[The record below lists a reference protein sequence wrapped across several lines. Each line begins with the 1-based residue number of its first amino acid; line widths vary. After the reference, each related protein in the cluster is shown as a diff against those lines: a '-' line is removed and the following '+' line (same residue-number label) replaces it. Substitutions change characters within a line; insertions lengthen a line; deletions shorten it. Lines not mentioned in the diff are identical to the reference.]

1 MYTCQMSLKEQLD
14 NFKKQQVKCQTTLS
28 NIASS
33 RAGGPSSSSSL
44 RRPVPAAAISHNKPS
59 APLKFS
65 SDTER
70 LQLINNVRKAPVGAQ
85 IKRVISLLF
94 ETRQAFTPEQINERC
109 YVDMHANKAVFDSMR
124 KNPKAHYDGRRFS
137 YKAEHNLNNKSEL
150 LSLINKYP
158 DGIAAND
165 LKDAYPNVM
174 EDLQALKASE
184 DIWLLSNSQEDIA
197 YPNDFKC
204 EITVDDDFKALFRE
218 TEVPSDFLDVEKELK
233 KYGLKPV
240 TDTAARRAAE
250 QKYGIPISQPKH
262 KKKRKQEITKRTKL
276 TNAHLPELF
285 QSLNASSS
293 RN

>member
-33 RAGGPSSSSSL
+33 RAGPSSLS
-44 RRPVPAAAISHNKPS
+44 RPVPAAAISHNKPS
-59 APLKFS
+59 APVKFS

-137 YKAEHNLNNKSEL
+137 YKAEHNVNDKSEL
-150 LSLINKYP
+150 LSLINKYYP

-204 EITVDDDFKALFRE
+204 EITVDDDFKSLFRD
-218 TEVPSDFLDVEKELK
+218 TEVPSDCLEVEKELK

-250 QKYGIPISQPKH
+250 QRYGIPISQPKH

>member
-1 MYTCQMSLKEQLD
+1 MSLKEQLE
-14 NFKKQQVKCQTTLS
+14 NFKKQQVKCHSTLS
-28 NIASS
+28 SIASS
-33 RAGGPSSSSSL
+33 RAAPSSSL

-59 APLKFS
+59 APVKFS

-137 YKAEHNLNNKSEL
+137 YKAEHNVNDKNEL

-158 DGIAAND
+158 DGIAASE

-174 EDLQALKASE
+174 DDLQALKASE

-204 EITVDDDFKALFRE
+204 EITVDEDFKALFRD
-218 TEVPSDFLDVEKELK
+218 TEVPNDFLEVEKELK

-240 TDTAARRAAE
+240 TDTEARRAAE
-250 QKYGIPISQPKH
+250 QRYGIVMSKPKH

-285 QSLNASSS
+285 QGLNAASTS

>member
-1 MYTCQMSLKEQLD
+1 MSLKEQLD
-14 NFKKQQVKCQTTLS
+14 NFKKQQVKCHSTLS
-28 NIASS
+28 SIASS
-33 RAGGPSSSSSL
+33 RQVPSSSL
-44 RRPVPAAAISHNKPS
+44 RRPVAAAIISDNKPS
-59 APLKFS
+59 APVKFS
-65 SDTER
+65 SDTKR
-70 LQLINNVRKAPVGAQ
+70 LQLINSVRKSPVGAQ
-85 IKRVISLLF
+85 IKRVIGLLF
-94 ETRQAFTPEQINERC
+94 ETRQALTPEQINEKC
-109 YVDMHANKAVFDSMR
+109 YVDMHANKAVFDSMV

-137 YKAEHNLNNKSEL
+137 YKAEHNVNDKREL

-158 DGIAAND
+158 DGISASD

-204 EITVDDDFKALFRE
+204 EITVDDDFKTLFRD
-218 TEVPSDFLDVEKELK
+218 TEVPSDFLEVEKELK

-240 TDTAARRAAE
+240 TDTTARRAAE
-250 QKYGIPISQPKH
+250 QRYGIVIDKSKH

-285 QSLNASSS
+285 QSLNASTS

>member
-1 MYTCQMSLKEQLD
+1 M
-14 NFKKQQVKCQTTLS
+14 
-28 NIASS
+28 
-33 RAGGPSSSSSL
+33 PS
-44 RRPVPAAAISHNKPS
+44 
-59 APLKFS
+59 
-65 SDTER
+65 
-70 LQLINNVRKAPVGAQ
+70 Q
-85 IKRVISLLF
+85 
-94 ETRQAFTPEQINERC
+94 
-109 YVDMHANKAVFDSMR
+109 
-124 KNPKAHYDGRRFS
+124 
-137 YKAEHNLNNKSEL
+137 AEHNVNDKSEL

-165 LKDAYPNVM
+165 LKDAYPNVT
-174 EDLQALKASE
+174 EDLQVGHRFNLVLETKSKGLCYFQALKASE

-204 EITVDDDFKALFRE
+204 EITVDDDFKSLFRD
-218 TEVPSDFLDVEKELK
+218 TEVPSDFLEVEKELK
-233 KYGLKPV
+233 KYGFKPV

>member
-1 MYTCQMSLKEQLD
+1 MSLKEQLD
-14 NFKKQQVKCQTTLS
+14 NFKKQQVKCQSTLS

-33 RAGGPSSSSSL
+33 SRKPM
-44 RRPVPAAAISHNKPS
+44 PAAAISHNKPS
-59 APLKFS
+59 APVKFS

-70 LQLINNVRKAPVGAQ
+70 LQLINNVRKSPVGAQ
-85 IKRVISLLF
+85 IKRVITLLF
-94 ETRQAFTPEQINERC
+94 ETRQAFTREQINEKC
-109 YVDMHANKAVFDSMR
+109 YVDMHANKAVFESMM

-137 YKAEHNLNNKSEL
+137 YKAEHNVNDKREL
-150 LSLINKYP
+150 LSLINTYP
-158 DGIAAND
+158 DGIAASH

-218 TEVPSDFLDVEKELK
+218 TEVPSDMLEVEKELK
-233 KYGLKPV
+233 KHGLKPV
-240 TDTAARRAAE
+240 TDTVARRAAE
-250 QKYGIPISQPKH
+250 QKYGIGISKPKH
-262 KKKRKQEITKRTKL
+262 DKKKRKQEITKRTKL

-285 QSLNASSS
+285 QSLNASTSL
-293 RN
+293 N

>member
-1 MYTCQMSLKEQLD
+1 MPIYS
-14 NFKKQQVKCQTTLS
+14 FKL
-28 NIASS
+28 A
-33 RAGGPSSSSSL
+33 SSSS
-44 RRPVPAAAISHNKPS
+44 RRPVPAAAISHYKPS
-59 APLKFS
+59 APVKFS

-70 LQLINNVRKAPVGAQ
+70 LQLINNVRKSPVGAQ
-85 IKRVISLLF
+85 IKRVTGLLF
-94 ETRQAFTPEQINERC
+94 ETRQAFTREQINEKC
-109 YVDMHANKAVFDSMR
+109 YVDMHANKAVFESMM

-137 YKAEHNLNNKSEL
+137 YKAEHNVNDKSEL
-150 LSLINKYP
+150 LSLINTYP
-158 DGIAAND
+158 DGIPASH

-174 EDLQALKASE
+174 EDLHALKASE

-218 TEVPSDFLDVEKELK
+218 TEVPGDMLEVEKELK
-233 KYGLKPV
+233 KHGLKPV
-240 TDTAARRAAE
+240 TDTVARRAAE
-250 QKYGIPISQPKH
+250 QKYGIVISKPKH

-285 QSLNASSS
+285 QSLNASTS